1 MMTGV
6 VNAMGTCLTNV
17 CCLPTCVTVFSVCT
31 LGPGVE
37 TSMPWQCAH
46 CAKNNLGVGV
56 YGLIRCSEC
65 GTSSPALTKC
75 ADLGLELLWVPAD
88 GDCYYHALLQAERA
102 RTNRPTNV
110 NDAGYIMALTALRT
124 EAAKQL
130 TSSDAQLDV
139 AQQWRVDSA
148 RRARHAGRPVNG

>member
-1 MMTGV
+1 
-6 VNAMGTCLTNV
+6 
-17 CCLPTCVTVFSVCT
+17 
-31 LGPGVE
+31 
-37 TSMPWQCAH
+37 MPWQCAH

-130 TSSDAQLDV
+130 TSSDAYITHGHNPQATAYTGPWEAPEPPV
-139 AQQWRVDSA
+139 EGQPERPT
-148 RRARHAGRPVNG
+148 GR